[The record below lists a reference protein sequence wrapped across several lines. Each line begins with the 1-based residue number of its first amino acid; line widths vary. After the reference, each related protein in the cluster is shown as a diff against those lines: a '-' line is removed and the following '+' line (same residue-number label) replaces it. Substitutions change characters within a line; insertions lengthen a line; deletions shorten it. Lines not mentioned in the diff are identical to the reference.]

1 MCLLVLII
9 LIDVR
14 LDDIPD
20 NNKPHN
26 ITSILIGDK
35 LINHVLN
42 GGYNVQPVP
51 QLTSVFIAMSINT
64 NDSGIIKTDIL
75 LTLGYVTS
83 DAPKYIGMK
92 ILPNVPNNAGITKKK
107 IISNPCK
114 VIVRL

>member
-1 MCLLVLII
+1 M
-9 LIDVR
+9 
-14 LDDIPD
+14 
-20 NNKPHN
+20 
-26 ITSILIGDK
+26 TSIPTGDK

-51 QLTSVFIAMSINT
+51 LLTSTFIAKSIKVY
-64 NDSGIIKTDIL
+64 DSGIIKTDIL

-92 ILPNVPNNAGITKKK
+92 ILPNVPNNTGITKKK

-114 VIVRL
+114 VILRL